1 MGRPVSKKVLKTK
14 KSPAK
19 PQPKAKA
26 VKRSPSTKSK
36 SAATQVD
43 VKAPLQRRVVL
54 PKLKPLTRSP
64 AAAKARPA
72 AAAVPAVNTAPVAT
86 SRAERKQA
94 WAMPSELPANYG
106 DNVIYLLVRDPYWLY
121 AYWEIQKDHQERTL
135 STLKAGWE
143 DVRSILR
150 IYNTTEK
157 AGKPSF
163 FDIELQGL
171 AINWF
176 IHVEPNH
183 SYVVE
188 IGLLHRDGRF
198 AVLARSNEVV
208 TPRATVSEIID
219 EQWMGLDFEK
229 VFALS
234 GGMEVGKSSQELREL
249 MEKNLL
255 SNISSGSGAGL
266 VSSLSSPVKGK
277 QRGFW
282 FVLDCEVIVYGA
294 TEPDA
299 QVTFQGRS
307 VKLRPDG
314 TFSFRFALPDGK
326 FIFDAR
332 AVSADGVEERAIIPT
347 VERTT
352 QRPAPV
358 LKAEEKV

>member
-14 KSPAK
+14 KSPSK
-19 PQPKAKA
+19 PQPKAKV

-36 SAATQVD
+36 PKTIQTDA
-43 VKAPLQRRVVL
+43 KAPLQRRVVL
-54 PKLKPLTRSP
+54 PKLKPLTRATPVSK
-64 AAAKARPA
+64 ARSASVAVAAKAVAPA
-72 AAAVPAVNTAPVAT
+72 APLKTA
-86 SRAERKQA
+86 RKQE
-94 WAMPSELPANYG
+94 WTMPSELPANYG

-135 STLKAGWE
+135 STLQAGWG
-143 DVRSILR
+143 DVRSVLR
-150 IYNTTEK
+150 VYNTTEK

-198 AVLARSNEVV
+198 AALARSNEVM

-229 VFALS
+229 IFALS

-299 QVTFQGRS
+299 HVTFQGRS
-307 VKLRPDG
+307 VKLKPDG

-326 FIFDAR
+326 FVFDAR
-332 AVSADGVEERAIIPT
+332 AVSADGLEERVIIPT

-352 QRPAPV
+352 ERPAPV